1 MAEADTKHLKLPQ
14 MPQGEYY
21 EDFIAALLC
30 VGGFYIEKRI
40 EMSEP
45 INILELDVVST
56 KLSADCINK
65 TLIEIKSGQWGMPD
79 VFKVR
84 GWLDFLKYNN
94 ASFISLN
101 ASREQFEQ
109 RQQIAEELQI
119 KLLNIDIDADG
130 KIDAQSFK
138 EAYGISIDKDEI
150 FDCAVACL
158 RYSLCLERT
167 LIDKYLKPLTKSPD
181 HSHTCSHIRD
191 FIKIVTQHS
200 FFLGNTNQRI
210 QEVFES
216 YIKYKNIT
224 ARIDKMIR
232 EGGNFEEIAASAI
245 SSDTFRNIFYEING
259 GQKHYLHVA
268 LYSELICRLTIFKQ
282 CIEVMIDA
290 EHESTLIKNAIKSAL
305 ASNLRNAMTTLKE
318 HTYFYLYPHFWQIFI
333 FLFGGFILTDKKE
346 DEYMLLS
353 KFTGI
358 PTSEIENALQAFDI
372 LFPLDRGGWLI
383 PKPNTT
389 ITILQFMPLP
399 FCGIGTNFRRM
410 VYGKDSA
417 ATYEN
422 LEKQLTGKFTI
433 TDLIKY
439 NNLTIEYLSMDTKL
453 RN

>member
-1 MAEADTKHLKLPQ
+1 MAEIDHNHLRLPQ

-30 VGGFYIEKRI
+30 IGGFYIEKRI

-56 KLSADCINK
+56 KLSSDCIDK

-84 GWLDFLKYNN
+84 GWLDFLKYNK

-101 ASREQFEQ
+101 ASREQYEQ
-109 RQQIAEELQI
+109 RRHIAEELQI
-119 KLLNIDIDADG
+119 KLLNINIAADG

-138 EAYGISIDKDEI
+138 ETYGISIEEDEI
-150 FDCAVACL
+150 FNCAVACL
-158 RYSLCLERT
+158 RYSFCLERT
-167 LIDKYLKPLTKSPD
+167 LIDKYLRPLTKDP
-181 HSHTCSHIRD
+181 SHCHWCSHIRD

-210 QEVFES
+210 QAVFEA
-216 YIKYKNIT
+216 YIKYKNLT
-224 ARIDKMIR
+224 ARVDQLMR
-232 EGGNFEEIAASAI
+232 QGGNFEESNASVI
-245 SSDTFRNIFYEING
+245 FYDTFREIFYNINE
-259 GQKHYLHVA
+259 GQKNCLHIA

-282 CIEVMIDA
+282 CIEVMINA
-290 EHESTLIKNAIKSAL
+290 EHEPTFIRNAMKSSLSTNLKNAITAF
-305 ASNLRNAMTTLKE
+305 KE
-318 HTYFYLYPHFWQIFI
+318 HSHFHLYPHFWQIFI

-346 DEYMLLS
+346 EEYKLLS

-358 PTSEIENALQAFDI
+358 PIGEIENALQAFDI
-372 LFPLDRGGWLI
+372 LFPIERGKWLI
-383 PKPNTT
+383 QKPNTS
-389 ITILQFMPLP
+389 ISILQFMPLP
-399 FCGIGTNFRRM
+399 FCGIGANFRRM
-410 VYGKDSA
+410 VYGKDGN

-422 LEKQLTGKFTI
+422 LAKQLTGKFTF

-439 NNLTIEYLSMDTKL
+439 NNLAIQYLSMDAKL